1 MTSKSLPFFI
11 AFKPITDGK
20 EGKEDLDLKGGSFL
34 SKAHCTRGLNEL
46 ILIYW
51 TINAQFC
58 LFWMGN
64 RKPRASNERFF
75 FSSKMPQ
82 DLLEAITIL
91 TIINPL
97 YFCRRISR
105 IIAMVCLTFKTSIAK
120 CILSFWN
127 AHQTLL
133 ETKKTFFLCC
143 SNDVEL
149 NMSIVKFEFEFTRL
163 SAFTMTWQSSFLPWH

>member
-1 MTSKSLPFFI
+1 MTSKSLSFFI
-11 AFKPITDGK
+11 AFKPITGWK

-82 DLLEAITIL
+82 DLLEAITIFS
-91 TIINPL
+91 IINPL

-105 IIAMVCLTFKTSIAK
+105 IIPMAFLTFKTSIAK

-133 ETKKTFFLCC
+133 ETKKKRFFFVAAMM
-143 SNDVEL
+143 SNWICQL
-149 NMSIVKFEFEFTRL
+149 
-163 SAFTMTWQSSFLPWH
+163 

>member
-1 MTSKSLPFFI
+1 MDIAAKEFGNPWKPFQSNEPRVLASLAKIGFSNFCLSALSEWHQNLFPFFI

-64 RKPRASNERFF
+64 RKPRASLQRCHKIYLKPSLFF
-75 FSSKMPQ
+75 RSLIPSIFAEEF
-82 DLLEAITIL
+82 LE
-91 TIINPL
+91 
-97 YFCRRISR
+97 
-105 IIAMVCLTFKTSIAK
+105 
-120 CILSFWN
+120 
-127 AHQTLL
+127 
-133 ETKKTFFLCC
+133 
-143 SNDVEL
+143 
-149 NMSIVKFEFEFTRL
+149 
-163 SAFTMTWQSSFLPWH
+163 

>member
-1 MTSKSLPFFI
+1 MDIAAKEFGNPWKPFQSNEPRVLAPLAKIGFSNFCLS
-11 AFKPITDGK
+11 ALSEWHQNLFPFLLHLNQLRVGK

-64 RKPRASNERFF
+64 RKPRASSNERFFF

-82 DLLEAITIL
+82 DSLEAMPTFS
-91 TIINPL
+91 IINPL
-97 YFCRRISR
+97 YFYSKNSW
-105 IIAMVCLTFKTSIAK
+105 IIPMTFFMLTSSIAK
-120 CILSFWN
+120 
-127 AHQTLL
+127 
-133 ETKKTFFLCC
+133 FF
-143 SNDVEL
+143 
-149 NMSIVKFEFEFTRL
+149 
-163 SAFTMTWQSSFLPWH
+163 